1 MNGTADRRIRD
12 APAVGNSHQHQ
23 QRIAG
28 PEADAFASDFGDKL
42 SLHYKYPFVLLVMQ
56 MQRSTYIGLVLAHR
70 NNEGGESSL
79 GIE

>member
-1 MNGTADRRIRD
+1 MDGTADPHIRD
-12 APAVGNSHQHQ
+12 ASAVGNPHRHQ

-28 PEADAFASDFGDKL
+28 TETDAFASDFGDKL
-42 SLHYKYPFVLLVMQ
+42 SLHDEYPFVLLVMQ
-56 MQRSTYIGLVLAHR
+56 IQRGTHIRRVLAHG